1 MISGNLFPHVRDDP
15 AEHARPNNEK
25 IAMPDAVGRERTDL
39 CISGRACEHAMVG
52 INKDA
57 RTVPEKHAACRG
69 YDKKMENSSC
79 ELEEERARTNRA
91 GGGGV
96 GCCHRG
102 AAARAGDAEPGCNRS
117 GARGKEGGGSKG
129 TETGGWGTG
138 SGYLVMGTR
147 GPNHA
152 DGVTLRE
159 RQVGKL
165 SSGVENEGRGEGTGR
180 RTM

>member
-25 IAMPDAVGRERTDL
+25 IAMPDAAGRERTDL

-102 AAARAGDAEPGCNRS
+102 AAARAGVTPGFKAKPDAHRMY
-117 GARGKEGGGSKG
+117 AQ
-129 TETGGWGTG
+129 
-138 SGYLVMGTR
+138 
-147 GPNHA
+147 
-152 DGVTLRE
+152 D
-159 RQVGKL
+159 QV
-165 SSGVENEGRGEGTGR
+165 VIHTVR
-180 RTM
+180 M